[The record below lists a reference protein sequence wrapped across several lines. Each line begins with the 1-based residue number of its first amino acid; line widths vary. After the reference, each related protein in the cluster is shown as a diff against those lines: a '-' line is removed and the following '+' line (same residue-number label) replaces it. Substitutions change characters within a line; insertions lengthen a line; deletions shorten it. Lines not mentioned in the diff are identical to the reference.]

1 MYHYCVSQWINSI
14 YTYMAFVDSL
24 AQLESTVGLLTV
36 VSSTNY
42 FNTLIVN
49 VHNDNIIPC

>member
-42 FNTLIVN
+42 FNALIVN